1 MEAQDCSPGDA
12 DAIARD
18 RAQDQRARR
27 ITGTVDDD
35 PLARTTYYLEQL
47 EKITDNAAGAA
58 LDPDVGQSRVKA
70 DKV

>member
-1 MEAQDCSPGDA
+1 
-12 DAIARD
+12 
-18 RAQDQRARR
+18 
-27 ITGTVDDD
+27 
-35 PLARTTYYLEQL
+35 LEQL